1 MKIDDRIDRRI
12 RDETADRIVRDRAV
26 LDPTACRTHVQDRG
40 RYVERLLDAIAPA
53 FSGSTPPT
61 LYVWGPKGAGKTTLM
76 TAIVGRLNAL
86 NGDGAT
92 AIHTTTRTAHRQLPR
107 VVSVDLRQ
115 VSSEFTFYRQALMS
129 LLGAE
134 AVPSNGVSTDGL
146 RERLGNRL
154 DARPSFVVI
163 DHVDDP
169 RAPPMPTV
177 TEWLART
184 DGDRPWV
191 GLGRTHPDE
200 LPVDVARTV
209 ELPAYRTHTLVDVLG
224 SRAESGLAP
233 DAVSREQL
241 HAIADWAHGD
251 AHDAIAAL
259 FSAALV
265 AESAGR
271 GRLSEADVND
281 GIEAVPY
288 PSSALHRVF
297 ALEESRQELLYQY
310 LSLPE
315 TERRSV
321 GATASALA
329 ATDAVDLK
337 RSTVRRVLYELADDG
352 VLRRVEHRDPD
363 RSYGRGRGRPPSRV
377 EPTFPPLVF
386 RALYSSQES

>member
-1 MKIDDRIDRRI
+1 MKIDARIDRRV
-12 RDETADRIVRDRAV
+12 RDETSDRIVRDRTV
-26 LDPTACRTHVQDRG
+26 LDPTACRTDVQDRG
-40 RYVERLLDAIAPA
+40 RYVERLLDAMEPA

-86 NGDGAT
+86 NGDGGT
-92 AIHTTTRTAHRQLPR
+92 TMHTTTRTAHRQLPR
-107 VVSVDLRQ
+107 VVSVDLRR
-115 VSSEFTFYRQALMS
+115 VSSEFTFYRRALTS

-134 AVPSNGVSTDGL
+134 AIPSNGVSTDAL

-154 DARPSFVVI
+154 TARPSFVVL
-163 DHVDDP
+163 DHVDDSMGP
-169 RAPPMPTV
+169 SMTTV
-177 TEWLART
+177 TQWLSRI
-184 DGDRPWV
+184 DGDRPWIGV
-191 GLGRTHPDE
+191 GRTHPDE

-224 SRAESGLAP
+224 SRTEAGLAP
-233 DAVSREQL
+233 DAVTREQL

-271 GRLSEADVND
+271 DRLSKADVSD

-310 LSLPE
+310 LSLPD

-329 ATDAVDLK
+329 DADPVDLK

-352 VLRRVEHRDPD
+352 VLQRVEHREPD

-377 EPTFPPLVF
+377 EPTFPPRVF

>member
-26 LDPTACRTHVQDRG
+26 LDPTACRTDVQDRG
-40 RYVERLLDAIAPA
+40 RYVERLLDAMAPA

-86 NGDGAT
+86 NGDGAA
-92 AIHTTTRTAHRQLPR
+92 AIHTTTRTAHRRLPR

-129 LLGAE
+129 LVGAE

-163 DHVDDP
+163 DHVDDSMGP
-169 RAPPMPTV
+169 SV
-177 TEWLART
+177 TAVTGWLARI
-184 DGDRPWV
+184 DGDRPWIGV
-191 GLGRTHPDE
+191 GRTHPDE
-200 LPVDVARTV
+200 LSVDVARTV

-224 SRAESGLAP
+224 SRAEAGLTP

-241 HAIADWAHGD
+241 HAIGEWAHGD

-259 FSAALV
+259 FSATLL
-265 AESAGR
+265 AESADR
-271 GRLSEADVND
+271 DRISEADVTA

-297 ALEESRQELLYQY
+297 ALEESRQELLYHF
-310 LSLPE
+310 LSLSE
-315 TERRSV
+315 SQRQSV

-329 ATDAVDLK
+329 DGDHVDLK